1 MELPSST
8 SSATLKR
15 TGRPVHPLWA
25 HFHRGE
31 KRNRYHYHA
40 YCSYCVDR
48 YGLDH
53 VPPTRGVSS
62 DMLRH
67 LESCPN
73 CPRKVVDSVKELCG
87 RRERNA
93 HARKQNH
100 SNGGG
105 PNNGSNGLDAAVDGE
120 DDDQVLLLDVS
131 AAATAAAAS
140 VATMA
145 ETEATS
151 AGAAAVI
158 ATAAGTEMDVQSDT
172 RVAAKRTA
180 SEALPDETSVTV
192 DEMPRLGHVNGST
205 ESGTR
210 TSDKSGHNA
219 ARDGGVGFLTMTTKR
234 GRTDSGSAVE
244 RTGDEDPMSRWRMGL
259 LQTAVVSG
267 IPLSAF
273 QNLEFQEL
281 LQVLSPVR
289 VDSDAEISSVGNQ
302 SFLEETAAKLAHS
315 QLDRVKEG
323 MLNSTIKSGLTLS
336 VTCWRTLDLQ
346 QLVAFTLV
354 NSNGDAACVRVE
366 DISGHIQQHRSGDE
380 NGSPM
385 ALLRP
390 ALLLPLARAIEDV
403 LLELNGKNI
412 CVMGIVA
419 DSAVTLS
426 AAKKVC
432 CSSRWRSLLVVP
444 CMSALLTSLAGSV
457 LTHDSFNAAV
467 GQLVDLAAYFSNSR
481 LQTSLRTISGENDAR
496 IPMPTKDHWFSFVTC
511 LTKALHYS
519 DAITAMCSSQGEG
532 GSALAPLALREL
544 VLGNNGQFWKTQR
557 ELAVLLAPL
566 REAYSLVFQ
575 PKAQFGEVGN
585 GYDYDN
591 ECATTVHGGL
601 TLAHMMYQLGR
612 MSQQYAALAESATL
626 SSMPSSNN
634 RGDTTVVAH
643 RLHELLD
650 AMWQRYDLPTMVLAF
665 VFDFHMD
672 ISRLDMSNSSL
683 QWKAV
688 ASYFQLYFQ
697 RWFCQAE
704 ESQNQ
709 SPKDIPPISS
719 DKIDGLLS
727 SYQLHQ
733 FPFDADTTNCY
744 TDVSSFYSFISDS
757 HPEICA
763 LCCRVYAIALA
774 CVDIRR
780 VVHGLGFVPP
790 VAQTSER
797 PEQVELL
804 LHVGFATSLKN
815 SRRPVAVDSSNTL
828 SELLQA
834 SRPEELICNQEDWE
848 TFSFDWKQLLDHE
861 LAMDE
866 LEQLQQLQG
875 LGSRQPK
882 SDNPFD
888 SRLPLDQLFFEAL
901 PPLPAAI
908 VVAPSPHDPAGAA
921 TPASVDL

>member
-40 YCSYCVDR
+40 YCSYCMDR

-53 VPPTRGVSS
+53 VPPTRGVSI

-93 HARKQNH
+93 HSRKQNH

-105 PNNGSNGLDAAVDGE
+105 TNKGSNELDAAVDGE

-131 AAATAAAAS
+131 AAAAS
-140 VATMA
+140 VATMV
-145 ETEATS
+145 ETATTS
-151 AGAAAVI
+151 AGDAVAVI
-158 ATAAGTEMDVQSDT
+158 PTAAGTEMDVQTDT

-180 SEALPDETSVTV
+180 SEALADEI
-192 DEMPRLGHVNGST
+192 PRLGHMNDST
-205 ESGTR
+205 EGKMR
-210 TSDKSGHNA
+210 TSDRSGHNA
-219 ARDGGVGFLTMTTKR
+219 TRDGGVGFLTMTKR
-234 GRTDSGSAVE
+234 GRTESGSAVE
-244 RTGDEDPMSRWRMGL
+244 QTGDEDPMSRWRMGL
-259 LQTAVVSG
+259 LQTAVASG

-289 VDSDAEISSVGNQ
+289 VDNDAVISSVGTQ
-302 SFLEETAAKLAHS
+302 SFLEEIAAKLAHS

-323 MLNSTIKSGLTLS
+323 MLNSTIKNIG
-336 VTCWRTLDLQ
+336 
-346 QLVAFTLV
+346 
-354 NSNGDAACVRVE
+354 
-366 DISGHIQQHRSGDE
+366 GHIQQHRSGDE

-390 ALLLPLARAIEDV
+390 VLLLPVARAIEDV

-426 AAKKVC
+426 AAKK
-432 CSSRWRSLLVVP
+432 
-444 CMSALLTSLAGSV
+444 
-457 LTHDSFNAAV
+457 
-467 GQLVDLAAYFSNSR
+467 
-481 LQTSLRTISGENDAR
+481 
-496 IPMPTKDHWFSFVTC
+496 
-511 LTKALHYS
+511 
-519 DAITAMCSSQGEG
+519 
-532 GSALAPLALREL
+532 
-544 VLGNNGQFWKTQR
+544 
-557 ELAVLLAPL
+557 
-566 REAYSLVFQ
+566 

-591 ECATTVHGGL
+591 ECATTMHGGL

-612 MSQQYAALAESATL
+612 MNQQYAALAESAAL
-626 SSMPSSNN
+626 SSVPSSNN
-634 RGDTTVVAH
+634 REDTTVVAH
-643 RLHELLD
+643 RLYELLD

-672 ISRLDMSNSSL
+672 VSRLDMSNSSL
-683 QWKAV
+683 AWKAV

-697 RWFCQAE
+697 RWFCHTQ

-709 SPKDIPPISS
+709 SSNDMPPISS

-727 SYQLHQ
+727 SYQLHR

-774 CVDIRR
+774 CVDLRR
-780 VVHGLGFVPP
+780 VVRGLGFVPP
-790 VAQTSER
+790 VAQTTER

-828 SELLQA
+828 SELLHFGGFGG
-834 SRPEELICNQEDWE
+834 D
-848 TFSFDWKQLLDHE
+848 
-861 LAMDE
+861 
-866 LEQLQQLQG
+866 G
-875 LGSRQPK
+875 
-882 SDNPFD
+882 NPFGVQFNFGD
-888 SRLPLDQLFFEAL
+888 FPQRRFDEHYRVYPVSFCDKAHLEDGDKILLPPSALEMLARLHIEYPMLFKVTNEGVERSSHCGVLEFSAPEGSCYMPYWMMQNLFVKEGGILNIQNVSLPKATFVKLRPQSQDFLDISNPRAVLEGSLRKFSCMTVGDTICLKYNNKNYILDVREVKPAPAACIIETDCEVDFEA
-901 PPLPAAI
+901 PADY
-908 VVAPSPHDPAGAA
+908 VYQQ
-921 TPASVDL
+921 

>member
-100 SNGGG
+100 NNGGG

-151 AGAAAVI
+151 VGAAAVI

-180 SEALPDETSVTV
+180 SEALPDETSVRV
-192 DEMPRLGHVNGST
+192 DEMPRLGPVNGST

-289 VDSDAEISSVGNQ
+289 VGSDAEISS
-302 SFLEETAAKLAHS
+302 
-315 QLDRVKEG
+315 
-323 MLNSTIKSGLTLS
+323 
-336 VTCWRTLDLQ
+336 
-346 QLVAFTLV
+346 
-354 NSNGDAACVRVE
+354 
-366 DISGHIQQHRSGDE
+366 
-380 NGSPM
+380 
-385 ALLRP
+385 
-390 ALLLPLARAIEDV
+390 
-403 LLELNGKNI
+403 
-412 CVMGIVA
+412 
-419 DSAVTLS
+419 
-426 AAKKVC
+426 
-432 CSSRWRSLLVVP
+432 
-444 CMSALLTSLAGSV
+444 
-457 LTHDSFNAAV
+457 
-467 GQLVDLAAYFSNSR
+467 
-481 LQTSLRTISGENDAR
+481 
-496 IPMPTKDHWFSFVTC
+496 
-511 LTKALHYS
+511 ALHYS

-709 SPKDIPPISS
+709 SSKDMPPISS

-780 VVHGLGFVPP
+780 VVRGLGFVPP
-790 VAQTSER
+790 IAQTSER

-875 LGSRQPK
+875 FGSRQSK

-888 SRLPLDQLFFEAL
+888 SRLPLDQLFFEVL